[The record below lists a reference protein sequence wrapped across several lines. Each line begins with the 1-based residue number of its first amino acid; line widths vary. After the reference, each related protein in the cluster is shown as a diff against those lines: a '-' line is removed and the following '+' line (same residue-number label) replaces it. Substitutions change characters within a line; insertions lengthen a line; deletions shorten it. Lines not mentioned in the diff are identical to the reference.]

1 MRDML
6 KRSLSTPIRRLV
18 ATGAFVTVAALLGLA
33 LAGTQSDS
41 EAQPTGA
48 KTAEQPRQI
57 PAADAAGSQ
66 AYASNAPTALR
77 EFEFPELLEP
87 RPKSQAE
94 TADNTDVLDCLIEP
108 YQMVDIGSP
117 VIGLLDSVLVDRSDR
132 VEKGQPLAELESAV
146 ERATLDLARARAEMD
161 GQERARE
168 ASVALGRNKETRA
181 RRLYEKSVVSLDLR
195 EEAETAARLAR
206 LELQQ
211 AREERRLASLQ
222 LTQAEEVLRRRT
234 IRSPVSGV
242 VVERLMAPGERVDEE
257 VIMRVA
263 QIDPLRV
270 EVTLPAARFGS
281 VRPGM
286 RAAIE
291 AEVPSDQ
298 VFVASVAI
306 VDPLVDA
313 ASGTFGIRLD
323 LPNPDHAI
331 PSGLHCRVR
340 FLEP

>member
-1 MRDML
+1 VVL
-6 KRSLSTPIRRLV
+6 
-18 ATGAFVTVAALLGLA
+18 AALVGLV
-33 LAGTQSDS
+33 LAGTRSDS
-41 EAQPTGA
+41 EAQTANPAPTG
-48 KTAEQPRQI
+48 QPI
-57 PAADAAGSQ
+57 PVPAGDAATQ
-66 AYASNAPTALR
+66 RAYAANAPTALH

-87 RPKSQAE
+87 RQKSPSE
-94 TADNTDVLDCLIEP
+94 TSEFADVLDCLIEP

-117 VIGLLDSVLVDRSDR
+117 VIGLIESVHVDRSDQ

-146 ERATLDLARARAEMD
+146 ERATLELARARAEMD

-168 ASVALGRNKETRA
+168 ASVALGRSKETRA
-181 RRLYEKSVVSLDLR
+181 RLLYEKSVVSLDLR
-195 EEAETAARLAR
+195 EEAETAARVAR

-211 AREERRLASLQ
+211 AQEERRLASLQ
-222 LTQAEEVLRRRT
+222 LAQAEEVLRRRT

-270 EVTLPAARFGS
+270 EVTLPASRFGT

-298 VFVASVAI
+298 VFVASVSV

-323 LPNPDHAI
+323 LPNPDHTI

-340 FLEP
+340 FIEP